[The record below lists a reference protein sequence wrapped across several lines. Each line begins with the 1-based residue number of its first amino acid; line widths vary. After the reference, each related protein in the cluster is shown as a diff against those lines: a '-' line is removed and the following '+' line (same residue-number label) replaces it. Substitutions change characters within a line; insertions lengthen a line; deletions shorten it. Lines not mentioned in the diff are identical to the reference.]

1 MNVVDPGFELLEV
14 DGATAICVHQLEEC
28 VEHRPG
34 VGLGISRHPRR
45 HVLRGLKTFRRC
57 QDDLRVRW
65 WRLVTHHVVL
75 SVNDAESQAMTAQST
90 ANLRTM

>member
-34 VGLGISRHPRR
+34 VGLGISPSSAAACPPGAQNLPAVPGRPPGA
-45 HVLRGLKTFRRC
+45 V
-57 QDDLRVRW
+57 

-75 SVNDAESQAMTAQST
+75 SVNDAESQAHDGTGDCEST
-90 ANLRTM
+90 E

>member
-34 VGLGISRHPRR
+34 VGLGISPSSAAACP
-45 HVLRGLKTFRRC
+45 RGLKTFRRC

-65 WRLVTHHVVL
+65 WQLVTHHVVL
-75 SVNDAESQAMTAQST
+75 SVNDAESQAHDGTGDCEST
-90 ANLRTM
+90 E